1 MKAAPPP
8 ARLWSIYWGLSL
20 IYKTLEVG
28 TSQTLTDPL
37 NPPPPAEWGDVMQHP
52 LLSCVLHFYSD
63 DLFAATISDWLTWF
77 PQYDNPS
84 VYWLLA
90 DVQRVC
96 VCVCVCV
103 CVGKGF
109 GHANPPPPALLPPFG
124 FTPEAPVAYDANKF
138 SRNHIKSAR
147 CTIDCEDD
155 IIPLLPL
162 RLFTPPSAEE
172 RIFNPERSSFKGG
185 EGVLVN
191 AHFHLCSFFPSHH
204 ATRAAVLTGRFK
216 HPASKFPY

>member
-1 MKAAPPP
+1 M
-8 ARLWSIYWGLSL
+8 IGLRDSL
-20 IYKTLEVG
+20 NT
-28 TSQTLTDPL
+28 
-37 NPPPPAEWGDVMQHP
+37 
-52 LLSCVLHFYSD
+52 
-63 DLFAATISDWLTWF
+63 TIHQCIGFWLMC
-77 PQYDNPS
+77 S
-84 VYWLLA
+84 
-90 DVQRVC
+90 

-109 GHANPPPPALLPPFG
+109 GHANPPPPRPCCRHSVSPLRLLWRMMLINLAEI
-124 FTPEAPVAYDANKF
+124 TSSRLAAPSIVRMT
-138 SRNHIKSAR
+138 SS
-147 CTIDCEDD
+147 
-155 IIPLLPL
+155 PLLPL